1 MTSRWSS
8 IVLIYLFGLAATSAL
23 GMMGPLADDIGRA
36 FAVSGSVV
44 GIAIAG
50 QLLPLAFAG
59 IPMGWLIDRI
69 GPRPLLGVGVL
80 CLAACSLA
88 NGLLGSFGLLR
99 LSLLMEG
106 IALVAVLTAG
116 QVMLMVTTEGRRQV
130 QALTL
135 WSTVMPVGY
144 ALGLLLVSP
153 FAGGAGWQTGFLLHA
168 GVLVVLALTVPLLP
182 DVRLR
187 VGAGS
192 GFGVLRNVR
201 VLRFG
206 LGLSMSALAGIG
218 TSAVGA
224 LYLSQAHGI
233 ELARSAQM
241 MALASVSG
249 VAGSL
254 LVGLLLTR
262 GWPGLPIGVLVVV
275 IALTG
280 GVAFYVP
287 WGWLAVAW
295 GGAILQQL
303 AVGGFI
309 ALTYALLPR
318 ALPDPGM
325 AGTAAGMVGQIT
337 GIGATLSAPVFFA
350 ALAYGQWS
358 YFLVILLIA
367 WGGSLLLLPVW
378 SRAAP
383 AGSQP
388 ARCP

>member
-1 MTSRWSS
+1 MNSKWSS
-8 IVLIYLFGLAATSAL
+8 ILLIYLFGLAATSAL
-23 GMMGPLADDIGRA
+23 GMMGPLVDDIGRT
-36 FAVSGSVV
+36 FAASGSVV

-80 CLAACSLA
+80 CIAACSFV

-99 LSLLMEG
+99 VSLLLEG

-116 QVMLMVTTEGRRQV
+116 QVMLMITTEGHRQV

-153 FAGGAGWQTGFLLHA
+153 FAGGAEWQSAFLLHA
-168 GVLVVLALTVPLLP
+168 GVLLVLALTVPLLP
-182 DVRLR
+182 HVRLR

-224 LYLSQAHGI
+224 LYLNQVHGI

-262 GWPGLPIGVLVVV
+262 GWPGLPIGVLVVL

-350 ALAYGQWS
+350 ALAFGQWS

-378 SRAAP
+378 SRGAP
-383 AGSQP
+383 AEPQP
-388 ARCP
+388 AKCP